1 MVIALNWWLG
11 MINQTIFRLNILQAL
26 KDTST
31 DEDLKKELH
40 QLLESE
46 IKKDV
51 PYLVRPIKQV
61 NKTIH

>member
-1 MVIALNWWLG
+1 MPLKMENL
-11 MINQTIFRLNILQAL
+11 TIFRLNIIRAL
-26 KDTST
+26 KNTSN
-31 DEDLKKELH
+31 DKDLCKELNS
-40 QLLESE
+40 LIENE